1 MLLILNGFDMFWSW
15 WDIRMAPG
23 DPNIFLGHCCRGSTH
38 KIDGR
43 LRNFCVLTM
52 VATMLQLGISHILLA
67 CEHVA
72 SANFTESKCH
82 GIQEVRLIPCEEA
95 VSSENQAE
103 ASAWPGKRH
112 VCREKLA
119 VTPQPF
125 CPAGQ
130 VYWELP
136 FFQRNQTLPALI
148 HPSELFAFPS
158 WLPFAHGQVTGHIW
172 THLDTWIIT
181 ALEVTYPFWGVSNTC
196 RLISMFGPV
205 CDDLGRNAKFN
216 DTGCAGRARR
226 VSRKH
231 AFIVQNKK
239 CRLIWQIG
247 W

>member
-1 MLLILNGFDMFWSW
+1 MVLICFDHGGISGWPQG
-15 WDIRMAPG
+15 IHK
-23 DPNIFLGHCCRGSTH
+23 FLSHCCRGSTH
-38 KIDGR
+38 KIDRR
-43 LRNFCVLTM
+43 LRNFYVLTM

-231 AFIVQNKK
+231 AFIVQNKI
-239 CRLIWQIG
+239 CQLIWQIG